1 MWMIFFLKFHET
13 HTIWLNSHPACILNF
28 YNLRFYF
35 WNICVSTNL
44 TQTIKCFISRIYF
57 SRLLFTLFGE
67 LKAGWSFNVRLNN
80 SFNIDSF
87 HLALVVS
94 VVKSFLDPVL
104 TWACLGSPRGDVR
117 SWHPRAKTPLQVK
130 WKPGRHRSAQSRAGP
145 IWISLI
151 STKRVAALSQAKTS
165 HTKSWNRY
173 KPWYINFSC

>member
-104 TWACLGSPRGDVR
+104 TWACLGSPGDDVR
-117 SWHPRAKTPLQVK
+117 SWHRRAVK
-130 WKPGRHRSAQSRAGP
+130 VWTIFGD
-145 IWISLI
+145 SLL
-151 STKRVAALSQAKTS
+151 STKGQCTQCCNVLKYEKIPHLKFFLQLVL
-165 HTKSWNRY
+165 
-173 KPWYINFSC
+173 